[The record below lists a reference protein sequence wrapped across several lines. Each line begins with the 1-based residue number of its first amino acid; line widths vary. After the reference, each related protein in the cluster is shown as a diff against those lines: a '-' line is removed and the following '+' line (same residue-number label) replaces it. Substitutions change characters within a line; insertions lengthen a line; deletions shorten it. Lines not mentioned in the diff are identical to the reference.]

1 MALGMA
7 AEIGTARKSINRT
20 GFAACS
26 IFGLRPGV
34 IIL

>member
-1 MALGMA
+1 MAHGIA
-7 AEIGTARKSINRT
+7 AEIGPAHKSINRT